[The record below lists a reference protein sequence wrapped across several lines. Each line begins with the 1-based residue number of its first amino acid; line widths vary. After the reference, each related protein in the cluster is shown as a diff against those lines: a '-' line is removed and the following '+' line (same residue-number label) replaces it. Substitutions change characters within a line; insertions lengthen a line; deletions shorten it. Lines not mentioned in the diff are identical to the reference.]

1 MEITNVDRMVLDWKA
16 KKKDKY
22 GSMEYEVKEFK
33 RADFKKEKEIC

>member
-1 MEITNVDRMVLDWKA
+1 MWTEWFWIGKQ

-22 GSMEYEVKEFK
+22 DSMEYEVKEFK